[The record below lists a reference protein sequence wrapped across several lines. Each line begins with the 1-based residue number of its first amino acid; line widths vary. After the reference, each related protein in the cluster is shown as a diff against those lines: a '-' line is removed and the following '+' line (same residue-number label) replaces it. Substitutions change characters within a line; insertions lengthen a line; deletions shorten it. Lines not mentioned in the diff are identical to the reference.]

1 MDSKLF
7 KIIGDAVKRAEESNG
22 DLTSKNLRYVAT
34 VAQDIAS
41 KTGADFDELFAE
53 GVIAMKKCEEK
64 YDSNKND
71 NFTKFCASSIRG
83 YMMNYINRQSS
94 LVHIPVNHLKGFK
107 AGQDI
112 KNEAASISY
121 NHIDSMDYDT
131 LGSVDDDI
139 FNKDRFEILL
149 EGLNRLDENGR
160 IAIKMKLRLDE
171 YSNLKKNSMKAI
183 ADELEVPVTIANK
196 IYKEALQ
203 KLTKYCTAEIGA

>member
-7 KIIGDAVKRAEESNG
+7 KIIGDAVKRAEETNG

-71 NFTKFCASSIRG
+71 NFTKFCASSVRG
-83 YMMNYINRQSS
+83 YMMNYVNRQSS

-139 FNKDRFEILL
+139 FNRDRFEILL